1 MTVPF
6 TGALILITGM
16 CLFFFSPKF
25 LYAAMVV
32 AIPFSATA
40 VVNFGQE
47 GEGKSIWAWFFLG
60 ALWILREAVSGV
72 PPWRKLGWFA
82 TRQARY
88 ALLAFACA
96 VIISLSVPLI
106 LNGTSWVPNMD
117 NQTAIIR
124 PASIG
129 FGMYNLTQT
138 AYLIFG
144 ILLAIAAAAENSS
157 PGRLLRTLRL
167 YVGSCIFV
175 AAWGVFQL
183 WCNLTGRDYPF
194 FIFNNSNDVS
204 ALGYKQ
210 TVALRIANIG
220 RISSVTLEPSVLAS
234 ELLIALMILLVC
246 RSFSKPLLSPKWD
259 KTALALIAAT
269 LILSTSTT
277 AYAGMLVALMVGAVT
292 QLAAG
297 KSSKLYFSLA
307 GAAVAAGTLVIV
319 LLPVA
324 TQIASTVIFNK
335 LGETSGVARLQS
347 IVVGLHDFLRYPI
360 LGTGWHTVDCGDW
373 IFLIL
378 ANTGVVGLVA
388 FVSFLYPMLRTLWK
402 SCRMGN
408 YLSVI
413 LLATV
418 GFLLVISEAGV
429 GLEYAAGY
437 DWLFLGLAASA
448 AALVRQEFPVISSRA
463 APVRNVPARQQPE
476 Y

>member
-1 MTVPF
+1 MTIPF
-6 TGALILITGM
+6 TGALILIGGV
-16 CLFFFSPKF
+16 CLFFFPPKF

-40 VVNFGQE
+40 VVNWGQQ
-47 GEGKSIWAWFFLG
+47 GEGKSLWAWFFLG
-60 ALWILREAVSGV
+60 ILWILREIISGS
-72 PPWRKLGWFA
+72 PPWRKLGWIA
-82 TRQARY
+82 SRQARY

-96 VIISLSVPLI
+96 VILSLTVPLV
-106 LNGTSWVPNMD
+106 LSGTSWVPNMD

-129 FGMYNLTQT
+129 LGTYNLTQT

-144 ILLAIAAAAENSS
+144 VLLAIGVAAENCG

-167 YVGSCIFV
+167 YVGSCVFV
-175 AAWGVFQL
+175 GAWGLFQL

-194 FIFNNSNDVS
+194 FIFNNSTDMS

-210 TVALRIANIG
+210 TVTLRVANIG

-234 ELLIALMILLVC
+234 ELLIAMVVLLVC
-246 RSFSKPLLSPKWD
+246 RGFSRQLFSVKWD
-259 KTALALIAAT
+259 AAALASITAT

-277 AYAGMLVALMVGAVT
+277 AYAGMLVAIIAAALT
-292 QLAAG
+292 LAFAG
-297 KSSKLYFSLA
+297 KPSKLYFAMA
-307 GAAVAAGTLVIV
+307 GAAIAAGAVAAA
-319 LLPVA
+319 LLPLA
-324 TQIASTVIFNK
+324 TQIVSTVIFNK

-347 IVVGLHDFLRYPI
+347 IGVGARDFLQYPI
-360 LGTGWHTVDCGDW
+360 LGAGWHTVDCGDW

-378 ANTGVVGLVA
+378 ANTGLVGLMT
-388 FVSFLYPMLRTLWK
+388 FISFLYPVLRRLWR
-402 SCRMGN
+402 SSGTGD
-408 YLSVI
+408 YVSVI
-413 LLATV
+413 LLSTL

-429 GLEYAAGY
+429 GFEYAAGY

-448 AALVRQEFPVISSRA
+448 AALVRRESPATSEYA
-463 APVRNVPARQQPE
+463 APLRTFPPREQAE